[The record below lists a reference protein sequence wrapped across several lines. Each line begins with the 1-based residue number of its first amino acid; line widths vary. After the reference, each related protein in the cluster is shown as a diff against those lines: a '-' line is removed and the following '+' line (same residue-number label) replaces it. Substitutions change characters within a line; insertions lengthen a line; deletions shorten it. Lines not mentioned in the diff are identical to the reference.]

1 MPLFCLMRGAVV
13 TVGFA
18 SFLPSAVAYIL
29 TGRALRNATDKFLR
43 GGIEK
48 ISAILTIIIPLVDT
62 KCKEFVVAFHFPKE
76 KYTPRPQTPLYT
88 TVLCNCTAFLWT
100 TIHSWTVYRSNQL
113 QSSRDVCGCL
123 CSGEK
128 CSANGNRTCLSILP
142 PFELQQQHFRRL
154 A

>member
-1 MPLFCLMRGAVV
+1 MRGAVEA
-13 TVGFA
+13 VGFA

-88 TVLCNCTAFLWT
+88 AVLCNCTAFLWT
-100 TIHSWTVYRSNQL
+100 TI
-113 QSSRDVCGCL
+113 
-123 CSGEK
+123 
-128 CSANGNRTCLSILP
+128 P
-142 PFELQQQHFRRL
+142 
-154 A
+154 